1 MLRLTGVIQFRRLD
15 DVRRLCPEMRL
26 GHFLAAAV
34 KLGSMPAGVNAL
46 NTCSPTMSVANIIDV
61 KSADFDQLT

>member
-1 MLRLTGVIQFRRLD
+1 
-15 DVRRLCPEMRL
+15 MRL

-46 NTCSPTMSVANIIDV
+46 NNSSPTLSVANIIDV